1 MAALRAEGADQAD
14 PVRWAY
20 LDALARRASDLSG
33 AVREAVLQRLVT
45 ALAAYPGRQA
55 PGVGAGG
62 PPAAPAAGPLAD
74 LVRQLDRLW
83 AAAGDGP
90 AVAGSDAAPAGT
102 ATAPTELKAL
112 RLHRSGWTRLRTGQ
126 QLSRSLAKVP
136 DNPGPL
142 NSHLLV
148 LRALQQLQQLSP
160 DYLQSFMAYAEAL
173 LWVDQANSAAPPA
186 AGKAASIKSRA
197 RRRPPAGT
205 PPSQSPSGSE

>member
-1 MAALRAEGADQAD
+1 MAALRAEGAERAD

-20 LDALARRASDLSG
+20 LDALARRAPDLSE
-33 AVREAVLQRLVT
+33 AVREAVLQRLGA
-45 ALAAYPGRQA
+45 ALAAFPRRPA

-62 PPAAPAAGPLAD
+62 LPASPEPGPLAG
-74 LVRQLDRLW
+74 LVQQLDRLW
-83 AAAGDGP
+83 AATGEGP
-90 AVAGSDAAPAGT
+90 AAGSDGT
-102 ATAPTELKAL
+102 AAHTAAPTELKAL

-173 LWVDQANSAAPPA
+173 LWVDQANSAAPPSA
-186 AGKAASIKSRA
+186 AKAASVRPRA